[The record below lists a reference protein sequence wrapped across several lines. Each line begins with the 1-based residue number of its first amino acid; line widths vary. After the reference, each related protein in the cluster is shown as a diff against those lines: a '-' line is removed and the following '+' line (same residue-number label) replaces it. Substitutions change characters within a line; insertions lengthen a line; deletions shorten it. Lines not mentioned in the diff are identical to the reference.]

1 MKIAIVGEYDPSF
14 EPHAL
19 TDAALGHS
27 ARHLDVDLKYSWIST
42 ADISPNILDDFD
54 GAWIAPGSPYRDMG
68 RTLQVIQYARLG
80 SIPCIGTCGGFQHMV
95 IEFARNQLGISD
107 AEHAEYDP
115 YASRLIVSKLQ
126 CSLAGREMHL
136 TFAPDS
142 LVARIYGRTSAT
154 ERYYCNF
161 GVNPSFARQIS
172 DGGFRIVGSDSE
184 GEARVMELSGHPYF
198 IGTLFVP
205 QFRSTVE
212 SPHPLVTAFL
222 RTAITHSGNKGDRS
236 DRSISGDTSLRAR
249 ESPWAPA
256 WYDDADDLGEFQRT

>member
-222 RTAITHSGNKGDRS
+222 RTAITHARGEQSGERAPS
-236 DRSISGDTSLRAR
+236 MTRVVIS
-249 ESPWAPA
+249 
-256 WYDDADDLGEFQRT
+256 